1 MEKSG
6 QLYAPVVLIPG
17 EKSSVSI
24 LGDWVKARG
33 GLIMLIDE
41 VF

>member
-6 QLYAPVVLIPG
+6 QLYAPVILIPG
-17 EKSSVSI
+17 EKPSVSI
-24 LGDWVKARG
+24 LGDWVEARG
-33 GLIMLIDE
+33 GLIMLYE